1 MQWQEE
7 QRKKREAD
15 LAAAAAE
22 DKILAEL
29 AAAAAAEKSCYPLRL
44 TQTSRHGCSMTSSP
58 WDEILTAYKA
68 GPSPSSGEAGKLRPP
83 RAENPGLSCRGT
95 EVRIHL
101 PPARSPLRTGSNKS
115 GAGAADP
122 WGAHRGG
129 VDPTRNRKMLWGGR
143 RGRGNFVAASN
154 RWSAAMPQPN
164 DPGFRRG
171 RL

>member
-68 GPSPSSGEAGKLRPP
+68 GLSPSSGEAGKLRPP

-95 EVRIHL
+95 RSSNPSPSSEESRANPKTTSTFALSSQHRELAGTLAEMIGTT
-101 PPARSPLRTGSNKS
+101 ARWLHARKR
-115 GAGAADP
+115 AG
-122 WGAHRGG
+122 
-129 VDPTRNRKMLWGGR
+129 
-143 RGRGNFVAASN
+143 
-154 RWSAAMPQPN
+154 SAAPSARP
-164 DPGFRRG
+164 
-171 RL
+171 